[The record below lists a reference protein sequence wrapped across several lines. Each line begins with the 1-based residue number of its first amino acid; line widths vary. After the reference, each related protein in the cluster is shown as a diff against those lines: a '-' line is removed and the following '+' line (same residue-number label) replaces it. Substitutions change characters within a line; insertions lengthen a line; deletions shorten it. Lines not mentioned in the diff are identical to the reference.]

1 MANPNRCETCDY
13 SKLNGNREKG
23 HCYMFRDEPTDVCHQ
38 HTGRD
43 FLRNFEATLRRQQDQ
58 LGEPFASILAKHLD
72 ELYETEDKGSNA
84 KLSGGEAVRSD
95 AGLSGN
101 V

>member
-13 SKLNGNREKG
+13 KKLNGNREKG
-23 HCYMFRDEPTDVCHQ
+23 HCYIFSDEPTDVCHQ

-43 FLRNFEATLRRQQDQ
+43 FLRNFEATL
-58 LGEPFASILAKHLD
+58 LAAAAAAKRARKAANRIKHM
-72 ELYETEDKGSNA
+72 TP
-84 KLSGGEAVRSD
+84 
-95 AGLSGN
+95 N